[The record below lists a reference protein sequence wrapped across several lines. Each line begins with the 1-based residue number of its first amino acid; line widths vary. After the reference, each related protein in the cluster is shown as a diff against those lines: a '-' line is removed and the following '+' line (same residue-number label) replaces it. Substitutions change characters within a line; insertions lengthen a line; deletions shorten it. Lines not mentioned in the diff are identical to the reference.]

1 MIKEQLEIDF
11 KEALKAKNES
21 VVSTLRMLRAATMNK
36 AIELMKKDEGLNEE
50 ETIALIRSE
59 VKKLKDAIV
68 DYEKGGR
75 MDLAESAK
83 NEIEIMKKY
92 LPPEMGEEEI
102 RAVIVRVV
110 AANPG
115 GEMGRVMGEAMK
127 ELKGKAD
134 GAMVRSVLQEE
145 LGKTK

>member
-21 VVSTLRMLRAATMNK
+21 VVSVLRMLRASTMNK

-50 ETIALIRSE
+50 ETIAIIRTE
-59 VKKLKDAIV
+59 VKKLKDAIA

-75 MDLAESAK
+75 KDLADSAK

-92 LPPEMGEEEI
+92 IPPEMGEDEI
-102 RAVIVRVV
+102 RAVVVRMV

-134 GAMVRSVLQEE
+134 GGLVRKILQEE
-145 LGKTK
+145 MAK